1 MEKYRKRYKTNLRL
15 NTIKSCN
22 QQLGRIV
29 NSYLNGDIDE
39 VTARTVGYVIN
50 ILIRGIERSDIEER
64 IEALERSIK
73 KKVI

>member
-73 KKVI
+73 RR